1 MPAKVS
7 VATISEEHKDFIE
20 EFKSLL
26 SRYPKAAES
35 FVLAHLGEASPKKL
49 PIPRWTVGWECEDI
63 GDHIIDCKPV
73 ARPE

>member
-1 MPAKVS
+1 MHTKVS
-7 VATISEEHKDFIE
+7 VAIPEEHTDFIE
-20 EFKSLL
+20 EFKILL
-26 SRYPKAAES
+26 EKYPEAKES
-35 FVLAHLGEASPKKL
+35 FVLAHLGDATSKIG